1 VGACQC
7 AYKLGELNRLFYEI
21 LPSKKISVIL
31 LLKETYI
38 HMGSSFSKFD
48 FEDLSQLIIGA
59 SVLSV
64 PIAFTE
70 EAWNLSRTL
79 PIINLIVI
87 SFLSLAFISIY
98 AFKGIY
104 DGKVKNRIPT
114 YILRV
119 FFDYGVTL
127 CVVIIVLFAL
137 NKFPILS
144 ETLIAVKRV
153 IIISF
158 PASMGA
164 IVVDSFDKE

>member
-1 VGACQC
+1 MFK
-7 AYKLGELNRLFYEI
+7 KL
-21 LPSKKISVIL
+21 
-31 LLKETYI
+31 
-38 HMGSSFSKFD
+38 D

-70 EAWNLSRTL
+70 EAWNLSKTL
-79 PIINLIVI
+79 PVINLFVIV
-87 SFLSLAFISIY
+87 FLSVSFIGIY
-98 AFKGIY
+98 AFRGIY
-104 DGKVKNRIPT
+104 EGNVKGRLLT
-114 YILRV
+114 YV
-119 FFDYGVTL
+119 FRMMFDYGITL

-137 NKFPILS
+137 NKFHVIS
-144 ETLIAVKRV
+144 DTLVAIKRV

>member
-1 VGACQC
+1 
-7 AYKLGELNRLFYEI
+7 
-21 LPSKKISVIL
+21 
-31 LLKETYI
+31 
-38 HMGSSFSKFD
+38 MGDFKFKNID

-70 EAWNLSRTL
+70 EAWDLSKTIPMLNLGVVVLLTL
-79 PIINLIVI
+79 C
-87 SFLSLAFISIY
+87 FIGIY

-104 DGKVKNRIPT
+104 QGNIKQRKATFVK
-114 YILRV
+114 RV
-119 FFDYGVTL
+119 LIDYGVTL
-127 CVVIIVLFAL
+127 VVVVVVLFAL
-137 NKFPILS
+137 NKFPIS
-144 ETLIAVKRV
+144 HDPIIAIKRV

>member
-1 VGACQC
+1 MFK
-7 AYKLGELNRLFYEI
+7 KL
-21 LPSKKISVIL
+21 
-31 LLKETYI
+31 
-38 HMGSSFSKFD
+38 D
-48 FEDLSQLIIGA
+48 FEDLSQLIVGA

-79 PIINLIVI
+79 PIINLLVIV
-87 SFLSLAFISIY
+87 FLSVAFIGIY
-98 AFKGIY
+98 AFRGIY
-104 DGKVKNRIPT
+104 EGKVKGRLLT
-114 YILRV
+114 YLLRV
-119 FFDYGVTL
+119 LFDYGITL

-137 NKFPILS
+137 NKFHAIS
-144 ETLIAVKRV
+144 DTFVAIKRV

>member
-1 VGACQC
+1 MLH
-7 AYKLGELNRLFYEI
+7 KL
-21 LPSKKISVIL
+21 
-31 LLKETYI
+31 
-38 HMGSSFSKFD
+38 D
-48 FEDLSQLIIGA
+48 FEGLSQLIIGA

-70 EAWNLSRTL
+70 EAWDMSRTL
-79 PIINLIVI
+79 PPINLIVVVV
-87 SFLSLAFISIY
+87 LSLAFIGLY

-104 DGKVKNRIPT
+104 EGKVKNRVST
-114 YILRV
+114 YLLRV
-119 FFDYGVTL
+119 FIDYAVTL

-137 NKFPILS
+137 NKLPVFS
-144 ETLIAVKRV
+144 DTYIAVKRV

>member
-1 VGACQC
+1 MLH
-7 AYKLGELNRLFYEI
+7 KL
-21 LPSKKISVIL
+21 
-31 LLKETYI
+31 
-38 HMGSSFSKFD
+38 D

-70 EAWNLSRTL
+70 EAWDMSRTL
-79 PIINLIVI
+79 PPINLIVVVV
-87 SFLSLAFISIY
+87 LSLAFIGLY

-104 DGKVKNRIPT
+104 EGKVKNRVPT
-114 YILRV
+114 YLLRV
-119 FFDYGVTL
+119 FIDYAVTL

-137 NKFPILS
+137 NKLPVFS
-144 ETLIAVKRV
+144 DTYIAVKRV

>member
-1 VGACQC
+1 MIK
-7 AYKLGELNRLFYEI
+7 KLDL
-21 LPSKKISVIL
+21 
-31 LLKETYI
+31 
-38 HMGSSFSKFD
+38 
-48 FEDLSQLIIGA
+48 EDLSQLIIGS

-70 EAWNLSRTL
+70 EAWDMSRTL
-79 PIINLIVI
+79 PAFNLIVI
-87 SFLSLAFISIY
+87 IILSLSFISIY
-98 AFKGIY
+98 AFRGIY
-104 DGKVKNRIPT
+104 QGRVKDRMRT

-119 FFDYGVTL
+119 LFDYFVTF

-137 NKFPILS
+137 NKFPVFS
-144 ETLIAVKRV
+144 DMYIALKRA

>member
-1 VGACQC
+1 M
-7 AYKLGELNRLFYEI
+7 F
-21 LPSKKISVIL
+21 VI
-31 LLKETYI
+31 
-38 HMGSSFSKFD
+38 
-48 FEDLSQLIIGA
+48 
-59 SVLSV
+59 V
-64 PIAFTE
+64 
-70 EAWNLSRTL
+70 
-79 PIINLIVI
+79 
-87 SFLSLAFISIY
+87 FLSLAFISIY
-98 AFKGIY
+98 AFRGIY

-114 YILRV
+114 YVLRV

-144 ETLIAVKRV
+144 ESLIAVKRV

>member
-1 VGACQC
+1 MIK
-7 AYKLGELNRLFYEI
+7 KLDL
-21 LPSKKISVIL
+21 
-31 LLKETYI
+31 
-38 HMGSSFSKFD
+38 
-48 FEDLSQLIIGA
+48 EDLSQLIIGS

-70 EAWNLSRTL
+70 EAWNMSRTL
-79 PIINLIVI
+79 PAINLVVVI
-87 SFLSLAFISIY
+87 ILSLSFISIY
-98 AFKGIY
+98 AFRGIY
-104 DGKVKNRIPT
+104 QGKVKNRIRT
-114 YILRV
+114 YIFRV
-119 FFDYGVTL
+119 LFDYFVTF

-144 ETLIAVKRV
+144 DMYIALKRV

>member
-1 VGACQC
+1 MLR
-7 AYKLGELNRLFYEI
+7 KLDL
-21 LPSKKISVIL
+21 
-31 LLKETYI
+31 
-38 HMGSSFSKFD
+38 
-48 FEDLSQLIIGA
+48 EDISQLIIGA

-79 PIINLIVI
+79 PAINLFVVVL
-87 SFLSLAFISIY
+87 LSLLFIGIY

-119 FFDYGVTL
+119 IFDYGITL

-144 ETLIAVKRV
+144 DSIIAIKRV